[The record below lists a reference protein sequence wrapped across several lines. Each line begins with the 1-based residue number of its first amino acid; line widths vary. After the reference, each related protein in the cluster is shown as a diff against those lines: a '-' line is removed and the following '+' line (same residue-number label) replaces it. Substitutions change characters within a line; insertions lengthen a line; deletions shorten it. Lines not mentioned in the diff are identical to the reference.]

1 MYCYNG
7 VKESVMEHEIQE
19 ELIDLGKKRGLLTY
33 EEINEALPPDLHSPE
48 EMEEFMDLLQ
58 EMGIRV
64 VEGEEDLGEEVP
76 ELEEEGFEAQDLVQA
91 YFHSMGNI
99 TILTRDEE
107 IELAKRL
114 EESRKIIRGI
124 VTSLPLYRATHKEIK
139 ARETHDAEGE
149 EIAEEDLIQKALSAT
164 LISLEGI
171 MNRVE
176 AADSTIARHG
186 SLRDLRKLIQEK
198 KARGSSPV
206 KLQSLAREVQRVYKE
221 AEAEAGAPAEELKSK
236 WTMVKRARELYAGAK
251 NELTTRNLRLVINIA
266 KNYLGKGLTLL
277 DLIQEGNIGLM
288 RAVDKFKYEKGFK
301 FSTYATWWIRQ
312 AITRSLI
319 DQTKTIRVPVHMME
333 FYNKITRASREL
345 TQELGR
351 EPDVDAI
358 AEKLGTSRRK
368 VEDAFR
374 AIQDPVALQQAV
386 GDEDTE
392 LEDFIADQNSPS
404 PHADT
409 EQAELTEK
417 MLMVLRTLNGK
428 EEQVIRMRFG
438 IGYDRDY
445 TLEEVGRRLS
455 LTRERV
461 RQIEAKALRKLKH
474 PGRMKALKELAAA

>member
-1 MYCYNG
+1 
-7 VKESVMEHEIQE
+7 MEHEIYE
-19 ELIDLGKKRGLLTY
+19 ELIELGKKRGSVTY
-33 EEINEALPPDLHSPE
+33 EEINDTLPPELHSPE
-48 EMEEFMDLLQ
+48 EVEELIDLLQ
-58 EMGIRV
+58 EMGIDV
-64 VEGEEDLGEEVP
+64 TEGGEDYAEEAP
-76 ELEEEGFEAQDLVQA
+76 ESAAEEGFETQDLVQA

-107 IELAKRL
+107 VELGKRL
-114 EESRKIIRGI
+114 DESRAIIRKVI
-124 VTSLPLYRATHKEIK
+124 AALPVYRRIFRSLEMPVA
-139 ARETHDAEGE
+139 AEGQQE
-149 EIAEEDLIQKALSAT
+149 VVEDDRPVEALKQ
-164 LISLEGI
+164 SLEVLDGL
-171 MNRVE
+171 MGRV
-176 AADSTIARHG
+176 AGVDRTIARYG
-186 SLRDLRKLIQEK
+186 TLGDVRKLIRDKRK
-198 KARGSSPV
+198 KGVNPE
-206 KLQSLAREVQRVYKE
+206 KLQALVREVQKVYREVEDESGIRVE
-221 AEAEAGAPAEELKSK
+221 DLKDK
-236 WTMVKRARELYAGAK
+236 WASVQKARELYTGAK

-266 KNYLGKGLTLL
+266 KNYLGKGLSLL

-288 RAVDKFKYEKGFK
+288 RAVDKFRHEKGFK

-333 FYNKITRASREL
+333 FYNKIARATREL

-351 EPDVDAI
+351 EPDVDII
-358 AEKLGTSRRK
+358 AAKLGTSRRK

-374 AIQDPVALQQAV
+374 AVQDPVALQQAV

-409 EQAELTEK
+409 EQGEMTEK
-417 MLMVLRTLNGK
+417 MLMVLRTLTSK